1 MLKYAKIHQ
10 HRLCDYHELVA
21 CFRELCSAVGKKS
34 YYTAKR
40 IIGLLPSPYS
50 IREILIFI
58 KF

>member
-21 CFRELCSAVGKKS
+21 CFGELCSAVGKKN

-40 IIGLLPSPYS
+40 QTLKSLVDLLVGLC
-50 IREILIFI
+50 
-58 KF
+58 